1 MEAFRVGTRVKSI
14 NKSQDSATGTYDAD
28 ADADAECL
36 VASIH
41 WNMLLGTSVSHL
53 N

>member
-14 NKSQDSATGTYDAD
+14 DKSQDSATGTYDAD
-28 ADADAECL
+28 AKCL

-41 WNMLLGTSVSHL
+41 WNMLIGTSISVT
-53 N
+53 

>member
-14 NKSQDSATGTYDAD
+14 DKSQDSATGAYD

-41 WNMLLGTSVSHL
+41 WNMLIGTSVSHL